1 MLSSIACPDYSGKS
15 RHAGKKCYSI
25 IFVFLFVQLSVQA
38 QFNVCPHGTYNM
50 GVMYSY
56 ALDDQVY
63 WASRRDVT
71 GTIVTTDG
79 GNTWTTSSFTD
90 PKAFPVYCIH
100 AFNADVAFVTASTIY
115 KTTNRGTTWNAANGV
130 YNNASSFPNTIHFF
144 DQNNGVAMGDPVD
157 GYFEIYT
164 TTNSGVNWI
173 RVPQGNI
180 PAPLA
185 GEVGQV
191 NLHAYSNNTYW
202 FMTNNYRLFR
212 STDRG
217 NNWTCSQLPPLT
229 GGYISMAFRDELHG
243 LADNIIGSH
252 LAMGRTSDG
261 GDTWTYDLM
270 PGWITNWTNL
280 TYIPGTQATYTINSI
295 SYSGKELRTMILF
308 TTDDGDTWNR
318 MDDWGTWING
328 NGFDFHQWTSVNSG
342 WGSIY
347 LNNQGCIYHWPG
359 YTGKHI
365 WRAGNSI
372 KFNTTAA
379 GEIGDTFAISI
390 GNYGTLPSTI
400 NALNLSSAN
409 FSLVNPPTLPLT
421 LQPWDAVDVSISFT
435 PQTRGFLNDSLVI
448 SSDASNVSS
457 LSVNLSGKALAFTP
471 PLSDL
476 IYAASDSL
484 YTIDFSNYN
493 PTSLGSFEGP
503 EIDAMAVN
511 PIDSVLVGISMGTS
525 SSTLYKIDPIL
536 GGGVPLVTIPAGNIR
551 AIAFAH
557 SGTLF
562 AAQKSG
568 SLYKINLTTGEATLI
583 GTASGVQYASI
594 AFSPTDG
601 RLFASVSKFVGSDKD
616 AIYIVDTTTAAATK
630 IGNTGDGK
638 GTPSITFNIVD
649 STLYGLKGTQSEIN
663 KLITINTN
671 DGSGTEI
678 GPLGISGL
686 QAILVSQIVTGIK
699 DEINN
704 TLTSFELFQNYP
716 NPFNPSTKICWQSP
730 IGSQQTLKI
739 YDILGN
745 GVATLVDQ
753 YKPAGKY
760 EVEFDAA
767 SLPSGVYFYQLR
779 AGEFVS
785 TKKMILL
792 K

>member
-1 MLSSIACPDYSGKS
+1 MFSSTQS
-15 RHAGKKCYSI
+15 RHAGKKFYLI
-25 IFVFLFVQLSVQA
+25 IFVLLFFQVVVIA
-38 QFNVCPHGTYNM
+38 QFNVCPHGSYNM
-50 GVMYSY
+50 GVIYSY
-56 ALDDQVY
+56 AVDDEVY

-71 GTIVTTDG
+71 GTIVTSDG
-79 GNTWTTSSFTD
+79 GNTWTTSNFTD

-115 KTTNRGTTWNAANGV
+115 KTTDRGTTWTAATGV

-144 DQNNGVAMGDPVD
+144 DQNNGVAMGDPVE

-164 TTNSGVNWI
+164 TTNGGTTWV
-173 RVPQGNI
+173 RVPSSNI

-185 GEVGQV
+185 GEIGQV
-191 NLHAYSNNTYW
+191 NLHAYYNNSYW
-202 FMTNNYRLFR
+202 FMTNNWRLFR

-217 NNWTCSQLPPLT
+217 YNWTCSQLPPLT

-270 PGWITNWTNL
+270 PGWITNWANL
-280 TYIPGTQATYTINSI
+280 AYIPGTQATYTINSI
-295 SYSGKELRTMILF
+295 SYSGKELRTMILY

-318 MDDWGTWING
+318 MDDWGLSAISIG
-328 NGFDFHQWTSVNSG
+328 YHQWTSVNSG

-347 LNNQGCIYHWPG
+347 NGGAGCIYHWPG

-390 GNYGTLPSTI
+390 GNYGTLPTTI

-421 LQPWDAVDVSISFT
+421 LQPWDVVDVSISFT
-435 PQTRGFLNDSLVI
+435 PQTRGLINDSLVI
-448 SSDASNVSS
+448 NSDAANINS

-471 PLSDL
+471 PLSD
-476 IYAASDSL
+476 IMYAAADSL
-484 YTIDFSNYN
+484 YTINFSNYN

-503 EIDAMAVN
+503 EIDGMAVN
-511 PIDSVLVGISMGTS
+511 PVDSVLIGISMGTS

-536 GGGVPLVTIPAGNIR
+536 VGCAPFVTIPAGNIR
-551 AIAFAH
+551 AIAFAP

-630 IGNTGDGK
+630 IGNTDDGK
-638 GTPSITFNIVD
+638 STLSITFNILD
-649 STLYGLKGTQSEIN
+649 SKLYGLKGTQSEIN

-678 GPLGISGL
+678 GSLGISGL

-699 DEINN
+699 DDINN
-704 TLTSFELFQNYP
+704 PLTSFELFQNYP
-716 NPFNPSTKICWQSP
+716 NPFNPSTKIKYSVPQLSLVQ
-730 IGSQQTLKI
+730 IKI
-739 YDILGN
+739 FDVLGN
-745 GVATLVDQ
+745 EIETFVNEEKSTGT
-753 YKPAGKY
+753 Y
-760 EVEFDAA
+760 ELTWNA
-767 SLPSGVYFYQLR
+767 STLPSGVYFYQLR
-779 AGEFVS
+779 AGDFVS
-785 TKKMILL
+785 TKKMLLL